1 MISFIENLPGG
12 NAIRLVVTPEA
23 GTTRWRVLR
32 KTTSSFS
39 GYDDPAAV
47 LITDSKIIDR
57 TTMYDHLDI
66 DNLTNGTSY
75 YYAIYEYDGTDWTA
89 VNAKSIVSQ
98 DPITDVSA
106 DPFDTV
112 IERIDQGLQAYLTRA
127 GMTPGLFTIAV
138 RTIPPNLDRDP
149 LPIVT
154 VRVLQNEVIDWALA
168 CDVIPDEYLDPD
180 WKENKGWF
188 GKLVVEI
195 RSFSPTSQVRNT
207 LRKALQ
213 TVIQSNLSVFPAW
226 GWYGVSFDQRDSE
239 DYKSNNTPV
248 FVSIAELSFTY
259 VTYFSRRVDEIA
271 DVEIEFDTEQSHL
284 SYSIYPFGAL

>member
-1 MISFIENLPGG
+1 MIISISHPW
-12 NAIRLVVTPEA
+12 AI
-23 GTTRWRVLR
+23 GTT
-32 KTTSSFS
+32 
-39 GYDDPAAV
+39 
-47 LITDSKIIDR
+47 
-57 TTMYDHLDI
+57 
-66 DNLTNGTSY
+66 Y
-75 YYAIYEYDGTDWTA
+75 YYACFEYDGSAWTA

-112 IERIDQGLQAYLTRA
+112 IERIESGMQAYLSRE
-127 GMTPGLFTIAV
+127 GVTPGLFTIAV

-149 LPIVT
+149 LPIVV

-180 WKENKGWF
+180 WKENRGWF
-188 GKLVVEI
+188 GKLTVEI

-207 LRKALQ
+207 IRKALQ

-226 GWYGVSFDQRDSE
+226 GWYAVSFDQRDSE

-248 FVSIAELSFTY
+248 FVSISELSFTY

-271 DVEIEFDTEQSHL
+271 DVEITFDTETAQLSHNL
-284 SYSIYPFGAL
+284 YPFRAM